1 METNDIKSLT
11 VLLKDLI
18 RINVI
23 VATELIQ
30 LVENS
35 SESLRGK
42 VPDSCRAEHRA
53 LKREIIETAEK
64 HGLSMDRVRSH
75 NLAH

>member
-1 METNDIKSLT
+1 MDASEMKTLT
-11 VLLKDLI
+11 GLLKDLI

-35 SESLRGK
+35 SETLRGK
-42 VPDSCRAEHRA
+42 VPESCRAEHRA
-53 LKREIIETAEK
+53 LKRELIETAEK
-64 HGLSMDRVRSH
+64 HGIPMDRVKSH